1 MVNETNTTLAFAEG
15 DAVLGLALVFCI
27 LLLMIGF
34 KDKMFWILAGPVWMI
49 SSVAV
54 FMEYSQWFMV
64 MGAGLGIVLLMR
76 GAYEVHK

>member
-1 MVNETNTTLAFAEG
+1 MANNTTLAFAEG
-15 DAVLGLALVFCI
+15 DAVLGLALIFCI

-34 KDKMFWILAGPVWMI
+34 KDKTFWLLAGPIWII
-49 SSVAV
+49 SGIAI

-76 GAYEVHK
+76 GAYEVYK